1 MWRLSRLFGPV
12 LSAIAFV
19 AVWKAVAWLGHYP
32 SFILPQPEEVARR
45 FWLALTEGS
54 LLFHARVTLIEI
66 AAGLS
71 LGLSSAFIL
80 GYFLAKIPFLES
92 FLTPLVV
99 ISQSMPVVALAPLL
113 VIWFGFG
120 LASKI
125 AVCALTVFFPV
136 LVGTVV
142 SIRSVEQE
150 LYDLMRILMANRW
163 QVFWLLELPAAL
175 PFLMGSLKV
184 GVTLSVIGAVV
195 GEFVAADRG
204 LGFLVNLA
212 RGLFDT
218 PLLFAALASLAIIA
232 VTLYSAVTFLEKKLI
247 KWR

>member
-1 MWRLSRLFGPV
+1 MRNLNRYLGMALSVVTF
-12 LSAIAFV
+12 IAL
-19 AVWKAVAWLGHYP
+19 WKAVAWLGDYP

-45 FWLALTEGS
+45 FWLALVDGS
-54 LLFHARVTLIEI
+54 LLYHAKVTLIEI

-71 LGLSSAFIL
+71 LGLISAFVL

-92 FLTPLVV
+92 YLTPLVV
-99 ISQSMPVVALAPLL
+99 ISQSMPIVALAPLL
-113 VIWFGFG
+113 VLWFGFG

-136 LVGTVV
+136 LVGTIV

-150 LYDLMRILMANRW
+150 LYDLMRILMASRW
-163 QVFWLLELPAAL
+163 QIFWLLELPAAL

-218 PLLFAALASLAIIA
+218 PLLFSALISLSVIA

-247 KWR
+247 RWR

>member
-1 MWRLSRLFGPV
+1 MMNLKRYLGMIFSL
-12 LSAIAFV
+12 ITIV
-19 AVWKAVAWLGHYP
+19 ALWKAIAWLGHYP

-45 FWLALTEGS
+45 FWVVLTNGS

-66 AAGLS
+66 AAGLG
-71 LGLSSAFIL
+71 LGLSSAFVL

-92 FLTPLVV
+92 YLTPLVV

-136 LVGTVV
+136 LVGTIV
-142 SIRSVEQE
+142 SIRSVEKD
-150 LYDLMRILMANRW
+150 LYDLMRILSANRW
-163 QVFWLLELPAAL
+163 QVFWLLELPASL
-175 PFLMGSLKV
+175 PYLMGSLKV

-218 PLLFAALASLAIIA
+218 PLLFVALSSLGIIA
-232 VTLYSAVTFLEKKLI
+232 VVLYFAVTVLEKKFI

>member
-1 MWRLSRLFGPV
+1 MKGIARYLAGLLSVITILA
-12 LSAIAFV
+12 L
-19 AVWKAVAWLGHYP
+19 WKAIAWLGQYP
-32 SFILPQPEEVARR
+32 SFILPHPEEVARR
-45 FWLALTEGS
+45 FWLAIADGS
-54 LLFHARVTLIEI
+54 LLFHAKVTLLEI
-66 AAGLS
+66 GAGLS
-71 LGLSSAFIL
+71 LGLFSAFIL
-80 GYFLAKIPFLES
+80 GYLLAKIPFLE
-92 FLTPLVV
+92 FYLTPLVV
-99 ISQSMPVVALAPLL
+99 VSQSMPVVALAPLL

-136 LVGTVV
+136 LVGTIVGL
-142 SIRSVEQE
+142 RSVEQE
-150 LYDLMRILMANRW
+150 FYDLMRILRASRW

-175 PFLMGSLKV
+175 PILMGSIKV

-218 PLLFAALASLAIIA
+218 PLLFVALSSLAAIA
-232 VTLYSAVTFLEKKLI
+232 IALYLGVALLEKKLMR
-247 KWR
+247 WR

>member
-1 MWRLSRLFGPV
+1 MKGLSRYIGVV
-12 LSAIAFV
+12 LSLVTIIAL
-19 AVWKAVAWLGHYP
+19 WKAIVWLGRYP
-32 SFILPQPEEVARR
+32 SFILPQPEEVAIR
-45 FWLALTEGS
+45 FWFVLTDGS
-54 LLFHARVTLIEI
+54 LLYHAKITLLEI

-71 LGLSSAFIL
+71 LGLSCAFVL
-80 GYFLAKIPFLES
+80 GYFLAKVPFLES
-92 FLTPLVV
+92 YLTPLVV

-136 LVGTVV
+136 LVGTIV
-142 SIRSVEQE
+142 SIRSVEKE
-150 LYDLMRILMANRW
+150 LYDLMRIFMANRW

-175 PFLMGSLKV
+175 PFLMSSLKV

-218 PLLFAALASLAIIA
+218 PLLFVALSSLAIIA
-232 VTLYSAVTFLEKKLI
+232 LVLYLAVAFLEKKLV

>member
-1 MWRLSRLFGPV
+1 MRSIKRHLGAIFSLITIVV
-12 LSAIAFV
+12 L
-19 AVWKAVAWLGHYP
+19 WKAVAWLGHYP

-45 FWLALTEGS
+45 FWIVLTNGS
-54 LLFHARVTLIEI
+54 LLFHARVTLLEI

-71 LGLSSAFIL
+71 LGLSFAFIL

-92 FLTPLVV
+92 YLTPLVV

-125 AVCALTVFFPV
+125 AVCALTVFFPL
-136 LVGTVV
+136 LVGTIV
-142 SIRSVEQE
+142 SIRSVERE
-150 LYDLMRILMANRW
+150 LYDLMRILNANHW

-175 PFLMGSLKV
+175 PYLMGSLKV
-184 GVTLSVIGAVV
+184 SVTLSVIGAVV

-218 PLLFAALASLAIIA
+218 PLLFVALSSLALIA
-232 VTLYSAVTFLEKKLI
+232 LSLYLAVTFLEKKLI

>member
-1 MWRLSRLFGPV
+1 MRSLSRYAGPI
-12 LSAIAFV
+12 LSVATFIAL
-19 AVWKAVAWLGHYP
+19 WKAVAWLGQYP

-45 FWLALTEGS
+45 FWLALANGT
-54 LLFHARVTLIEI
+54 LLSHAKVTLIEI

-80 GYFLAKIPFLES
+80 GYFLAKIPFLEAY
-92 FLTPLVV
+92 LTPLVV

-136 LVGTVV
+136 LVGTIV

-150 LYDLMRILMANRW
+150 FYDLMRILMASRW
-163 QVFWLLELPAAL
+163 QVFWLLELPSAL

-218 PLLFAALASLAIIA
+218 PLLFAALLSLAIIA
-232 VTLYSAVTFLEKKLI
+232 VTLYLAVAFLERKLI